1 MLIELSG
8 ARKYQQFIEISTDI
22 GFFFFKNDSALWT
35 HCLLMCWG
43 PSVPCHTTER
53 TCRPGEHCPGKVSG
67 PLPTVE
73 PPNSSHQSTS
83 SFIVSQLTL
92 INQFPNYQK
101 LNKLNRGKSR
111 LTSSLPLLE
120 GFALFVCVVD
130 AGGAFCWGCPFKV
143 GNSVV
148 TPPWLL

>member
-1 MLIELSG
+1 MDFFFLKWLRPLNSL
-8 ARKYQQFIEISTDI
+8 STDVLRA
-22 GFFFFKNDSALWT
+22 FSALSHHWENVSSGGALPWKSLWT
-35 HCLLMCWG
+35 ASYSG
-43 PSVPCHTTER
+43 TT
-53 TCRPGEHCPGKVSG
+53 K
-67 PLPTVE
+67 
-73 PPNSSHQSTS
+73 QKTS
-83 SFIVSQLTL
+83 ISLKFNFVSQLTL

>member
-1 MLIELSG
+1 MTPPFELTVYWCVEGLQCLVTPLRERVVRGST
-8 ARKYQQFIEISTDI
+8 ALEKSLDRFLQWNHIQFTSISLK
-22 GFFFFKNDSALWT
+22 FNF
-35 HCLLMCWG
+35 
-43 PSVPCHTTER
+43 
-53 TCRPGEHCPGKVSG
+53 
-67 PLPTVE
+67 
-73 PPNSSHQSTS
+73 
-83 SFIVSQLTL
+83 VSQLTL
-92 INQFPNYQK
+92 INQFLNYQK